1 MLVAVMTSQTQDL
14 SQEATL
20 MTRLRRRPHPR
31 LLPLLAVEY
40 DASSRVSMVAPI
52 ARFGSMLD
60 LMDHLEF
67 EDALAMYTPMHAH
80 RAAAQL
86 IEGVAHLHR
95 LGLDH
100 GDLSVRNV
108 LVFDFCDR
116 GIEVKLGD
124 YGETRPGRMRV
135 EALASLVLQVH
146 ALVPR

>member
-1 MLVAVMTSQTQDL
+1 MKRQ
-14 SQEATL
+14 
-20 MTRLRRRPHPR
+20 PHPC
-31 LLPLLAVEY
+31 LLPLLAIDY
-40 DASSRVSMVAPI
+40 NASSEVSMVVPI

-60 LMDHLEF
+60 LVDHLEF
-67 EDALAMYTPMHAH
+67 DDALTLFTFAHAR

-86 IEGVAHLHR
+86 IEAVAHLHR

-108 LVFDFCDR
+108 LVFDFSVQHID
-116 GIEVKLGD
+116 VKLGD

-135 EALASLVLQVH
+135 EELGALVLQVH